1 MVYSL
6 QADLR
11 KGDPISCSSPL
22 LRAPVNARGAQFG
35 EGERIFCQQAGGGC
49 SSRTADGNEG
59 EVARKSDEFYHLSVL
74 EDEVLRFMAVTEGEV
89 VFDGT
94 LGGGGHSERLLAAGA
109 RVIACDR
116 DPAALAF
123 ACERLAAYGDKFKA
137 YHGNYDQ
144 MDQLLA
150 DAGEGAGVD
159 GILLDLGIS
168 SKHVDDA
175 ERGFSFAKDG
185 PLDMRMDSTAELT
198 AELLVN
204 EGAEDELRRILW
216 DFGEE
221 RSARAVVRAM
231 VAARELGRIETTGQL
246 VALVESV
253 IPRRGK
259 RHPATKVFQAL
270 RIAVNDELGHLH
282 KALEKSVNCL
292 KPGGRL
298 AIISFHS
305 LEDRIVK
312 RFLRQHSMAML
323 DRPEW
328 PEPKRN
334 PECYFSLPVR
344 KPYAPSASELANNPR
359 ARSAKLRVAIRLGS
373 DGGDLEKRNKN
384 RYAK

>member
-6 QADLR
+6 QADFS
-11 KGDPISCSSPL
+11 KSDQIPGGSAL
-22 LRAPVNARGAQFG
+22 LCASVNERRAQFG
-35 EGERIFCQQAGGGC
+35 ESGRFSCQQDGEEA
-49 SSRTADGNEG
+49 SPRAADGNKDG
-59 EVARKSDEFYHLSVL
+59 VTRVAEEFYHLSVL
-74 EDEVLRFMAVTEGEV
+74 EDEVLQLMAVTEGEV

-123 ACERLAAYGDKFKA
+123 ACERLAAYGDQFKA

-150 DAGEGAGVD
+150 GAGEEAGVD

-185 PLDMRMDSTAELT
+185 PLDMRMDSTADLT
-198 AELLVN
+198 AEILVN
-204 EGAEDELRRILW
+204 EGGEDELRRILW

-246 VALVESV
+246 AALVESV

-270 RIAVNDELGHLH
+270 RMAVNDELGHLQ

-328 PEPKRN
+328 PEPKPN

-344 KPYAPSASELANNPR
+344 KPYAPGASELENNPR
-359 ARSAKLRVAIRLGS
+359 ARSAKLRIAIRLES